1 MGYSL
6 GSHNELEMTE
16 ATEHTHL
23 RKFIASLRRRDEV
36 GMRVKINCYNEV
48 EKHSIFD
55 NRLESLF
62 ICEDL
67 CVCSQ
72 SCLTLCNPMDCRL
85 PDSSVSGISQAR
97 ILE

>member
-23 RKFIASLRRRDEV
+23 RKFIASLWRRDEV

-48 EKHSIFD
+48 EKHSKQQNIQY
-55 NRLESLF
+55 LT
-62 ICEDL
+62 IDL
-67 CVCSQ
+67 KAFSYVKICVCVLSH
-72 SCLTLCNPMDCRL
+72 
-85 PDSSVSGISQAR
+85 V
-97 ILE
+97 